1 MRTLISLLSV
11 VVALTATAAPVYTV
25 KTLGQL
31 AIYPQSSAAAQ
42 VVPDNESRIAAEV
55 TARIESIP
63 VRVGQSVR
71 KGEVL
76 VKLDQRQYRLT
87 LEQANNQV
95 ELLSNRY
102 KLAQS
107 QFESAKALHASRFIS
122 AQLLEQR
129 STELAV
135 VDSELKI
142 ARSSANQARLAL
154 DKTVLRAP
162 FAGAVKERLV
172 GEGELAAPGQ
182 PIIALVEFARN
193 ELRARIS
200 NRDIAELKA
209 AKAPAFRQDGQ
220 TVPVKIVRIA
230 PVVDPRAQTRDVI
243 FKADR
248 ELISGSTGELVWAS
262 TTPHLPAAYLQQRD
276 RQPGIWVEQG
286 GKPVFE
292 PVPDAQAG
300 RPVPLR
306 WPLDTLIVDE
316 GRFALAGSSGPS
328 AK

>member
-1 MRTLISLLSV
+1 MRTLILLMSI
-11 VVALTATAAPVYTV
+11 ATTLAAAAAPAYTV
-25 KTLGQL
+25 KTLDQL

-63 VRVGQSVR
+63 VKVGQSVR

-76 VKLDQRQYRLT
+76 VKMDQRQYKLA

-107 QFESAKALHASRFIS
+107 QFESAKALHESQFIS

-129 STELAV
+129 RTELAV

-142 ARSSANQARLAL
+142 ARSGAAQARLAL

-182 PIIALVEFARN
+182 PIIALTEFARN
-193 ELRARIS
+193 ELRARVS
-200 NRDIAELKA
+200 SRDIAELKA
-209 AKAPAFRQDGQ
+209 AKAPVFRQDGQ
-220 TVPVKIVRIA
+220 TYPVKIERIA
-230 PVVDPRAQTRDVI
+230 PVVDARAQTREVI
-243 FKADR
+243 LKADKP
-248 ELISGSTGELVWAS
+248 LISGSAGDLVWSS

-276 RQPGIWVEQG
+276 RRSGIWVEEG
-286 GKPVFE
+286 GKPVFK

-300 RPVPLR
+300 RPVPLG
-306 WPLDTLIVDE
+306 WPLDTRIIDE
-316 GRFALAGSSGPS
+316 GRFALAATPVS
-328 AK
+328 AVK